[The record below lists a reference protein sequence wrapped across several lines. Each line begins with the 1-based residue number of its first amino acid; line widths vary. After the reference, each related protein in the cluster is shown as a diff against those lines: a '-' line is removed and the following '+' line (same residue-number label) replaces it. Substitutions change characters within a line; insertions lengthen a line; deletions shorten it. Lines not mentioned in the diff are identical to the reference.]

1 MSIMKNIRTICTTP
15 PGCHNGCGIIAQVNG
30 GRVTEIRG
38 DTSNPFN
45 SGSLC
50 PRGAALPATVY
61 HPDRQLYPL
70 IKNRAGWRK
79 VSWEEAFNMAGDAF
93 LEAREK
99 HGPSSVI
106 FCKGTGRD
114 IGPWL
119 SRLAYGFGS
128 SEYYAL
134 GPGSGSACLMPRM
147 SITNAVFGGFMVAD
161 CSQYFPQRYNDPR
174 WRLPECILIWGSNPV
189 DSNPDGFLGQWIVQC
204 LKLGSKMI
212 VVDPRETWMARRAD
226 LHLSIN
232 PGTDAAL
239 AMAFLH
245 VLFKEDMLKTKFT
258 ERWVTGAGEVRK
270 QVKLFSPEMV
280 SAQCGVPAGDI
291 ISAALLYGRSEPAA
305 LHWGVSVDMSP
316 SALGTAHALTSLVVL
331 SGNLDVPGGNI
342 IVTDPCGISR
352 RGVDRDLAEDLQKAK
367 TGLSEYP
374 MISSGVPYA
383 LADVL
388 LDDIDKGRRIEC
400 AWYQGTGVTA
410 NGFAEP
416 KRAGKL
422 LGRTGL
428 SVMVDLFMSPA
439 ADELADIFLPV
450 CTCLERQG
458 IRNWWYQLAAF
469 DRVIEPLGESRSDME
484 VVLSFGRIVAEEHF
498 PWSEVTEWFDHILRP
513 SGYTWTELCRK
524 GWLMPGTEYSK
535 HLSRGR
541 FNTPTGKIELQPELM
556 EISGLLPAP
565 WYVHPPS
572 SKKRRKYPLKLTTG
586 ARSPLYFHGE
596 HRNVQHLRELEPLP
610 EVEIHPGDMPN
621 EISSGDWVLL
631 ESPWGSCRRVVISSP
646 LIKKGVISASH
657 GWKGN
662 GLNIND
668 LLTSGMQG
676 RGGLGYPFRCLPC
689 RISGPVEGP
698 EEFVNILE
706 GRPAATD
713 IVKDVQ
719 TIWCTGCRACAV
731 ACVIHTGIHG
741 LVIRLKE
748 GEWTPGFTSSCLSCS
763 DPPCVAVC
771 HTECLPRIENV

>member
-1 MSIMKNIRTICTTP
+1 MSILRNVRTICTTP
-15 PGCHNGCGIIAQVNG
+15 PGCHNGCGIIAAVDD
-30 GRVTEIRG
+30 GRVTEICG
-38 DTSNPFN
+38 DPSNPFN
-45 SGSLC
+45 DGSLC
-50 PRGAALPATVY
+50 PRGAALRETVY
-61 HPDRQLYPL
+61 HPDRQLHPL
-70 IKNRAGWRK
+70 IKTSAGWRK
-79 VSWEEAFNMAGDAF
+79 ASWNEALGMAGDAF
-93 LEAREK
+93 LKAREK

-119 SRLAYGFGS
+119 SRLAYSFGS

-147 SITNAVFGGFMVAD
+147 SVTNALFGGFMVAD
-161 CSQYFPQRYNDPR
+161 CSQYFPKRYNDPR

-204 LKLGSKMI
+204 LKLGSRMI

-226 LHLSIN
+226 LHLQIN

-245 VLFKEDMLKTKFT
+245 MLFKENMVKTEFT
-258 ERWVTGAGEVRK
+258 ERWVNGADEVRK
-270 QVKLFSPEMV
+270 QSELFSPEMA
-280 SAQCGVPAGDI
+280 SAECGIPARDI
-291 ISAALLYGRSEPAA
+291 ISAALLYGQSEPAA

-331 SGNLDVPGGNI
+331 SGNLDVPGGNV
-342 IVTDPCGISR
+342 IVTDPFGISR
-352 RGVDRDLAEDLQKAK
+352 RGVDRKLAESLQKTK
-367 TGLSEYP
+367 TGISEYP
-374 MISSGVPYA
+374 MIGSGVPYA
-383 LADVL
+383 LADTL
-388 LDDIDKGRRIEC
+388 LDEIENGRSIEC
-400 AWYQGTGVTA
+400 AWYQGTGLTA

-416 KRAGKL
+416 KRVGKL
-422 LGRTGL
+422 LSRTGF

-439 ADELADIFLPV
+439 ADELANIFLPV
-450 CTCLERQG
+450 CTCLERSG

-484 VVLSFGRIVAEEHF
+484 VVLSFGRIVAREHF
-498 PWSEVTEWFDHILRP
+498 PWSEVTEWFDHILKP
-513 SGYTWTELCRK
+513 SGHTWSELCRK

-535 HLSRGR
+535 HLTNGG
-541 FNTPTGKIELQPELM
+541 FNTPTGKIELQPGLM
-556 EISGLLPAP
+556 EKSSLLPAP
-565 WYVHPPS
+565 WYVPPPS
-572 SKKRRKYPLKLTTG
+572 SEKRKKYPLKLTTG

-610 EVEIHPGDMPN
+610 VVEVHPDDMPHG
-621 EISSGDWVLL
+621 IRAGDWILL
-631 ESPWGSCRRVVISSP
+631 ESPWGSCIRVVNSSL
-646 LIKKGVISASH
+646 LIKKGVLSASH
-657 GWKGN
+657 GWKGP

-689 RISGPVEGP
+689 RISGPVDAP
-698 EEFVNILE
+698 EEYRNA
-706 GRPAATD
+706 PAVKSAD
-713 IVKDVQ
+713 IEIIEDVQ

-741 LVIRLKE
+741 IVVRLKD
-748 GEWTPGFTSSCLSCS
+748 GEWTPGFTSSCLGCS
-763 DPPCVAVC
+763 EPPCVAVC
-771 HTECLPRIENV
+771 HTECLIRTGNV